1 MSPDS
6 HAVNTVVHVVDG
18 AAALVMV
25 ASLASVIPAV
35 AGIFTIVWTG
45 LRIYEM
51 VTGQRFAHS
60 LIAKWI
66 TGRA

>member
-18 AAALVMV
+18 AAAVIMV
-25 ASLASVIPAV
+25 ASLASIIPAV
-35 AGIFTIVWTG
+35 AGIFTIIWTG
-45 LRIYEM
+45 MRIYEM
-51 VTGQRFAHS
+51 LTGQPFAHS